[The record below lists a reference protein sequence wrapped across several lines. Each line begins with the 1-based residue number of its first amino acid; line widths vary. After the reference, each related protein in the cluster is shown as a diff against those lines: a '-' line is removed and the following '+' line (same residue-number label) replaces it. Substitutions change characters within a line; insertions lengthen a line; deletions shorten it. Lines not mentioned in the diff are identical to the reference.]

1 VPGSLKT
8 LPSLCKEARALF
20 GGACYPQRRERSSQP
35 APMKVLMLNAALA
48 TGQRLEGA
56 IGVM

>member
-20 GGACYPQRRERSSQP
+20 GGACYPQRRERSNQP
-35 APMKVLMLNAALA
+35 APVKVLMLNTPLA

-56 IGVM
+56 VGVV